1 MIQFEKIYKHL
12 KKIKIF
18 EKNKSEVKVLTFT
31 VTPHWHNYLLLIS
44 GILSARGIVLD
55 YVWNDFYNHDN
66 KDTSNDKRIIKDFFS
81 KIEKHKISKNLNFIN
96 VNSIQKSKLPK
107 KLIKIIEKQSEI
119 DTSNHFRRII
129 LDKKKNI

>member
-18 EKNKSEVKVLTFT
+18 EKNKSKVKVLTFT

-55 YVWNDFYNHDN
+55 YVWNDF
-66 KDTSNDKRIIKDFFS
+66 
-81 KIEKHKISKNLNFIN
+81 
-96 VNSIQKSKLPK
+96 
-107 KLIKIIEKQSEI
+107 
-119 DTSNHFRRII
+119 
-129 LDKKKNI
+129 